1 MRQHRG
7 KDLDYFKM
15 NCKIS
20 TNTNIFSYN
29 FLFYMAK
36 ELVRET
42 KLPFAKNKR
51 LSSSFSLILDNQI
64 PRRK

>member
-1 MRQHRG
+1 
-7 KDLDYFKM
+7 
-15 NCKIS
+15 
-20 TNTNIFSYN
+20 
-29 FLFYMAK
+29 MAK